1 MKPTHL
7 LALLVFLAGTVWALT
22 RSQSAVREIQRSY
35 YACIIPFLRSG
46 SAVETKARAFLKE
59 VDHSRELEA
68 ELVSLR
74 EEVGALRLIGERFPE
89 LEAENARLREALGFQ
104 KNAPFKVVAAQVIRR
119 QPSTWWQ
126 TVIIDRG
133 EEAGI
138 GVQTPVVTN
147 DGLVGKIDQPL
158 RGMATV
164 VLLTDES
171 CQVSARIE
179 GTGEVGILNGQ
190 RGQPQSTPLLRLKY
204 LSREAAIRPGMKVYS
219 TGRGG
224 IFPAN
229 LLLGTIESFEPGAY
243 EAEAL
248 VRPSVDFANLDTVFA
263 VLLPGKS

>member
-1 MKPTHL
+1 M
-7 LALLVFLAGTVWALT
+7 
-22 RSQSAVREIQRSY
+22 
-35 YACIIPFLRSG
+35 
-46 SAVETKARAFLKE
+46 
-59 VDHSRELEA
+59 D
-68 ELVSLR
+68 SLR
-74 EEVGALRLIGERFPE
+74 EEVGGLRLIGERFPE
-89 LEAENARLREALGFQ
+89 LETENARLREALGFQ
-104 KNAPFKVVAAQVIRR
+104 KRAPFKVVAAQVIRR

-126 TVIIDRG
+126 TVIINRG

-147 DGLVGKIDQPL
+147 GGLVGKVDQPL

-248 VRPSVDFANLDTVFA
+248 VRPSVDFANLDTLFA

>member
-1 MKPTHL
+1 MKPTHM
-7 LALLVFLAGTVWALT
+7 LALLVFLWATVWALT
-22 RSQSAVREIQRSY
+22 RSEATVREIQRSY
-35 YACIIPFLRSG
+35 YATISPFLRSG
-46 SAVETKARAFLKE
+46 SKIEARARAFLDE
-59 VDHSRELEA
+59 VEHSKQLETELA
-68 ELVSLR
+68 ALR
-74 EEVGALRLIGERFPE
+74 EEIGALRLVAGRVPD
-89 LEAENARLREALGFQ
+89 LEAENSRLRDALGYQ
-104 KNAPFKVVAAQVIRR
+104 QRAPFEVIAAQVIRR

-133 EEAGI
+133 EEDGI

-147 DGLVGKIDQPL
+147 DGLVGKVDQPM
-158 RGMATV
+158 RGMSTV

-171 CQVSARIE
+171 CQVSARIH

-190 RGQPQSTPLLRLKY
+190 RGQPQTTPLLRLKY
-204 LSREAAIRPGMKVYS
+204 LSREASIRTGMKVYS

-224 IFPAN
+224 IFPPN

-263 VLLPGKS
+263 VLMPEAS